1 MEGEKKMTKYRKAP
15 DGEWPGY
22 PHLKLDDITTKSI
35 RHNQYVA
42 ESLVRNR
49 MGRVLLQLE
58 GELYQ
63 KFLAKVRERK
73 GDISA
78 HHVNEAALEALED
91 WMQKD

>member
-1 MEGEKKMTKYRKAP
+1 MTRYRKAP

-22 PHLKLDDITTKSI
+22 PYLKLEDIETKSI
-35 RHNQYVA
+35 RHNRYIA

-49 MGRVLLQLE
+49 MGRVVLQLE

-63 KFLAKVRERK
+63 AFLAKVRERK

-78 HHVNEAALEALED
+78 SNVNEAVLEAVKE
-91 WMQKD
+91 WMQKE